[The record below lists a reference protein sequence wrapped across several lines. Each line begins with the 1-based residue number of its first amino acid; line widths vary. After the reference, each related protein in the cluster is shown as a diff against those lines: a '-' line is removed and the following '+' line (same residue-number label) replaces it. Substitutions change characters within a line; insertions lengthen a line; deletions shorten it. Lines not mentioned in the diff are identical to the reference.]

1 MKLLK
6 STLDLLLLLI
16 LIHSTSCAVLR
27 NRTNNEPG
35 LYTSEDD
42 LFILT
47 IDNFNTSIYNS
58 DKAWMVEFY
67 SNWCGF
73 CRRAVPRVKAFGT
86 DVKGWNDL
94 VVVAVLDCAN
104 ERNAPVCEYFGIT
117 RYPTFRYIHEHYME
131 GPENTGLPVVA
142 DSHTNF
148 SEHRKNLVDILIKEQ
163 SEGRGKMLP
172 NLQPFKSSDISNI
185 FSTNGGN
192 PELAFLIVQEPG
204 DDAGPSII
212 MDFHSVKEVVIRY
225 TYNNETNVTTEEL
238 PALYLIYKSG
248 DLQHLN
254 ISSLNREGIK
264 FKLREILLSRN
275 IEVPP
280 EVLRNIT
287 ITDEVTE
294 TVNVTKEYLDFE
306 KRIRAAGDTVFQLDL
321 ENALRYSLKR
331 EVGGNQKIS
340 GEKLDALRKYINVL
354 VKYFPFGEKGKHLLR
369 HIQDYVNSSPEI
381 DGHHIAEHI
390 KQADQQGQNVFSGP
404 EQWLGCRGS
413 SPTLRGYPCG
423 LWKLFHFLVT
433 NAALDPS
440 NNQDTKPTVVLEA
453 MHGYI
458 KNYFGCVDCSE
469 HFQDMAK
476 KRKIFEVQSWE
487 ESILWLWRAHNEVN
501 KRLSGDATED
511 PRNKK
516 IQFPSIQRC
525 LKCYKPDGTWQEVE
539 VLSYLKEMYRAD
551 KINYM
556 YSDPRIIH
564 QKVVN
569 NKTTAVAAAAAISTS
584 HGNRIINTN
593 HGLLLGGLILTIHFS
608 SRSK

>member
-1 MKLLK
+1 MKQLT

-16 LIHSTSCAVLR
+16 LIHTTSCAVLR

-42 LFILT
+42 LYILT
-47 IDNFNTSIYNS
+47 IDNFNTTIYNS

-86 DVKGWNDL
+86 DIKGWNDL
-94 VVVAVLDCAN
+94 VVLAVLDCAN
-104 ERNAPVCEYFGIT
+104 ERNAPVCEFFGIT

-131 GPENTGLPVVA
+131 GPENIGLPVVA

-163 SEGRGKMLP
+163 REGRAKMLP
-172 NLQPFKSSDISNI
+172 NLQPFKSSAISNI
-185 FSTNGGN
+185 YSTNGGN
-192 PELAFLIVQEPG
+192 PDLAFLIVQEPG
-204 DDAGPSII
+204 DDTGPSII
-212 MDFHSVKEVVIRY
+212 MDFHSVKEIVIRY
-225 TYNNETNVTTEEL
+225 THNNETNVTTEEL

-254 ISSLNREGIK
+254 ISSPNREGIK
-264 FKLREILLSRN
+264 FKLRELLFSRN

-280 EVLRNIT
+280 AVLRNIT

-294 TVNVTKEYLDFE
+294 PVNLTEEYLEFE
-306 KRIRAAGDTVFQLDL
+306 KKIRAAGDTVFQLDL

-331 EVGGNQKIS
+331 EVGGIQKIS
-340 GEKLDALRKYINVL
+340 GEKLDALRKYMNVL
-354 VKYFPFGEKGKHLLR
+354 VKYFPFGEKGKQLLR
-369 HIQDYVNSSPEI
+369 HLEDYVNSSSEI

-390 KQADQQGQNVFSGP
+390 KEVDQPGKNVFSGP
-404 EQWLGCRGS
+404 ERWLGCRGS
-413 SPTLRGYPCG
+413 SPTHQRGYPCG

-440 NNQDTKPTVVLEA
+440 NTQDTKPTVVLEA

-476 KRKIFEVQSWE
+476 RRKLFEVQSWE
-487 ESILWLWRAHNEVN
+487 ESVLWLWRAHNEVN

-525 LKCYKPDGTWQEVE
+525 LKCYRPDGTWQEVE
-539 VLSYLKEMYRAD
+539 VLAYLKEMYRAD

-556 YSDPRIIH
+556 YSDPRIVH

-569 NKTTAVAAAAAISTS
+569 SKTPAAAAAAISTS

-593 HGLLLGGLILTIHFS
+593 HGLLLGGLLLMRHFS
-608 SRSK
+608 SR